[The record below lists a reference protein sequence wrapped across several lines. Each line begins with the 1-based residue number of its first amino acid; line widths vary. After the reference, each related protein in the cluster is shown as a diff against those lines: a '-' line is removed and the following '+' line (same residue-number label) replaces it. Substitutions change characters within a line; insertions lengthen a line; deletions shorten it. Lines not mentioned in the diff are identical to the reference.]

1 MYASIPPRFLGW
13 VLVLAGLGVG
23 AALVAVSRQDL
34 PLAVVLA
41 TPTLGAVLVCLGLLV
56 LGEHPR
62 ARTVAARVTAGG
74 LVLLVLAYVLLR
86 WAV

>member
-23 AALVAVSRQDL
+23 AALVAVARQDL

-56 LGEHPR
+56 LSEHPR
-62 ARTVAARVTAGG
+62 ARAAAVRVAAGG
-74 LVLLVLAYVLLR
+74 LALLVLALVLVR
-86 WAV
+86 